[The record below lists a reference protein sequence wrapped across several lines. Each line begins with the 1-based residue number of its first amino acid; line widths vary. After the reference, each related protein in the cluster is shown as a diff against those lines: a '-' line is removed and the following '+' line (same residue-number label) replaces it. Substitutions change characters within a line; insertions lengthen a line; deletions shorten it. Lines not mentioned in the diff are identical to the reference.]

1 MIRNQIKYINR
12 FREIAILFSKS
23 GLGFIIEESGL
34 DNLLSLPRR
43 LFNKT
48 PQQEDKT
55 IAERIRIFLE
65 EAGPAY
71 VKLGQIASTRGDIL
85 PESFIKELEKLQSEV
100 PPFSSDIA
108 KELIETNLDINIE
121 DTFLIFEDEPLGSAS
136 IGQVHRAVLKTGEVV
151 AIKVQR
157 PNIERNIRT
166 DLEILSTIAQVA
178 ENNFNKDTVY
188 ALIITLARPQW
199 SRCCLVLQ
207 R

>member
-1 MIRNQIKYINR
+1 M
-12 FREIAILFSKS
+12 LPSFST
-23 GLGFIIEESGL
+23 
-34 DNLLSLPRR
+34 RR
-43 LFNKT
+43 SSDL
-48 PQQEDKT
+48 

-136 IGQVHRAVLKTGEVV
+136 IEIGRAHV
-151 AIKVQR
+151 
-157 PNIERNIRT
+157 
-166 DLEILSTIAQVA
+166 
-178 ENNFNKDTVY
+178 
-188 ALIITLARPQW
+188 
-199 SRCCLVLQ
+199 
-207 R
+207 